1 MNEVLLLIGVVI
13 VICVL
18 AGRVTSKLAFPSLL
32 FFIGLGMLFG
42 VNGIVRISF
51 DDYQITEKI
60 CSASLIVIIFY
71 GGFGTNVKEARPV
84 AAGAILLSTLGVAMT
99 AGLVGVFSHYVLGV
113 PWLESFLIG
122 SVISS
127 TDAASVFNVL
137 RSKKLDLKYHTAS
150 LLELESGS
158 NDPVSYMLTFLC
170 IALLAGEDVF
180 LPVMLLKQI
189 GIGLLCGLVMG
200 EVAIRMLH
208 RFSFTIDEGRTIF
221 TVAVM
226 ILSYA
231 IPQILGGNGYLAVY
245 ICGIL
250 MGNSRFPKKRE
261 LVHFF
266 DAITGI
272 SQMMIFFLLGLLV
285 TPVMLPRVFVPALL
299 ITLFMTFFARPLAVV
314 VSLLPFGACWKQIG
328 VVSWAG
334 LRGAASIVFAIMAVL
349 GEVSLSYDLFNLVF
363 CIVLLFITFQ
373 GTLLPAVSRKLHML
387 DQNAD
392 VRRIFNDYAEES
404 SIHFVKTKIR
414 ENHIFCNRY
423 IKDILL
429 PSDML
434 IVMVLRQEEKIVPN
448 GNTLLRC
455 GDLLI
460 LAAPEFFDG
469 DNLMLHEK
477 VIFKGDKWAGKC
489 LQEIQMPKTN
499 LVVSIQRGNRTMI
512 PTGQTVICEDDTL
525 IIAKF

>member
-1 MNEVLLLIGVVI
+1 MNEVLLLIGVVMI
-13 VICVL
+13 ICVL
-18 AGRVTSKLAFPSLL
+18 TGRVTSRLAFPSLL

-84 AAGAILLSTLGVAMT
+84 AVRSVLLSTLGVAIT
-99 AGLVGVFSHYVLGV
+99 AGLVGVFTHYVLKIS
-113 PWLESFLIG
+113 WLESFLIG

-170 IALLAGEDVF
+170 ISLLAGENVS
-180 LPVMLLKQI
+180 LPIMLLKQI
-189 GIGLLCGLVMG
+189 GIGLLCGLAMG
-200 EVAIRMLH
+200 KAAIWMLH
-208 RFSFTIDEGRTIF
+208 RFSFVIDEGRTIF
-221 TVAVM
+221 TVAIM
-226 ILSYA
+226 ILGYA

-245 ICGIL
+245 LSGIL
-250 MGNSRFPKKRE
+250 MGNSRFSKKRE

-266 DAITGI
+266 DAVTGI

-285 TPVMLPRVFVPALL
+285 TPSLLPEVFVPALL
-299 ITLFMTFFARPLAVV
+299 IMLFMTFLARPLATVI
-314 VSLLPFGACWKQIG
+314 SLLPFGSCWKQMG

-349 GEVSLSYDLFNLVF
+349 REVSLSYNLFNLVF
-363 CIVLLFITFQ
+363 CIVLLSITFQ
-373 GTLLPAVSRKLHML
+373 GTLLPIVSRKLDML

-392 VRRIFNDYAEES
+392 VRKTFNDYAEES

-448 GNTLLRC
+448 GNTLLKC

-469 DNLMLHEK
+469 DNLMLHET
-477 VIFKGDKWAGKC
+477 VIFKGDKWVGKR
-489 LQEIQMPKTN
+489 LQEIQMPKEE
-499 LVVSIQRGNRTMI
+499 LVVSIQRGDKTMI
-512 PTGQTVICEDDTL
+512 PTGQTVICDDDVL
-525 IIAKF
+525 IMAKF

>member
-208 RFSFTIDEGRTIF
+208 RFSFTIDEGRTIL

-266 DAITGI
+266 EL
-272 SQMMIFFLLGLLV
+272 SQGF
-285 TPVMLPRVFVPALL
+285 
-299 ITLFMTFFARPLAVV
+299 
-314 VSLLPFGACWKQIG
+314 
-328 VVSWAG
+328 
-334 LRGAASIVFAIMAVL
+334 
-349 GEVSLSYDLFNLVF
+349 
-363 CIVLLFITFQ
+363 
-373 GTLLPAVSRKLHML
+373 
-387 DQNAD
+387 
-392 VRRIFNDYAEES
+392 RR
-404 SIHFVKTKIR
+404 
-414 ENHIFCNRY
+414 
-423 IKDILL
+423 
-429 PSDML
+429 
-434 IVMVLRQEEKIVPN
+434 
-448 GNTLLRC
+448 
-455 GDLLI
+455 
-460 LAAPEFFDG
+460 
-469 DNLMLHEK
+469 
-477 VIFKGDKWAGKC
+477 
-489 LQEIQMPKTN
+489 
-499 LVVSIQRGNRTMI
+499 
-512 PTGQTVICEDDTL
+512 
-525 IIAKF
+525 

>member
-170 IALLAGEDVF
+170 IALLA
-180 LPVMLLKQI
+180 
-189 GIGLLCGLVMG
+189 
-200 EVAIRMLH
+200 
-208 RFSFTIDEGRTIF
+208 
-221 TVAVM
+221 
-226 ILSYA
+226 
-231 IPQILGGNGYLAVY
+231 
-245 ICGIL
+245 
-250 MGNSRFPKKRE
+250 
-261 LVHFF
+261 
-266 DAITGI
+266 
-272 SQMMIFFLLGLLV
+272 
-285 TPVMLPRVFVPALL
+285 
-299 ITLFMTFFARPLAVV
+299 
-314 VSLLPFGACWKQIG
+314 
-328 VVSWAG
+328 
-334 LRGAASIVFAIMAVL
+334 
-349 GEVSLSYDLFNLVF
+349 
-363 CIVLLFITFQ
+363 
-373 GTLLPAVSRKLHML
+373 
-387 DQNAD
+387 
-392 VRRIFNDYAEES
+392 
-404 SIHFVKTKIR
+404 
-414 ENHIFCNRY
+414 
-423 IKDILL
+423 
-429 PSDML
+429 
-434 IVMVLRQEEKIVPN
+434 
-448 GNTLLRC
+448 
-455 GDLLI
+455 
-460 LAAPEFFDG
+460 
-469 DNLMLHEK
+469 
-477 VIFKGDKWAGKC
+477 
-489 LQEIQMPKTN
+489 
-499 LVVSIQRGNRTMI
+499 
-512 PTGQTVICEDDTL
+512 
-525 IIAKF
+525 